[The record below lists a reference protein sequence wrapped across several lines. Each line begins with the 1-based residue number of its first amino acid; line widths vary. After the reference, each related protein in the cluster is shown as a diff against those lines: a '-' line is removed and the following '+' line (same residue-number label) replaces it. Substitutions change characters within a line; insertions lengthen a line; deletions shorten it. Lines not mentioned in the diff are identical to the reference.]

1 MQELLAFPKVYW
13 VRLISMI
20 IPHIPKS
27 LCAFKKGE
35 QLLGN
40 NFLGC
45 FYKLFKLFP
54 NKEENLLSYKNWP
67 TVKTVDVNSFVGRLR
82 ARTGLSF
89 DLPTEAQW
97 EYACRAGTT
106 TTYYWGDSMDG
117 DYAWWS
123 KNSSCTK
130 K

>member
-1 MQELLAFPKVYW
+1 MLLRK
-13 VRLISMI
+13 
-20 IPHIPKS
+20 
-27 LCAFKKGE
+27 
-35 QLLGN
+35 GN
-40 NFLGC
+40 NLLKTTFLVCGRTRPHLIKPRSCAARRIGC

-106 TTYYWGDSMDG
+106 TTYYWGDSMNG

>member
-1 MQELLAFPKVYW
+1 
-13 VRLISMI
+13 MI

-27 LCAFKKGE
+27 LCAFKKGK

-97 EYACRAGTT
+97 EYACRAGTS
-106 TTYYWGDSMDG
+106 TTYYWDDSMDG